1 MKRITV
7 IATIVFMVATNTVA
21 AMSPATSVNLSEIRS
36 YAPNANLSSLTRSQ
50 IGSLMLIIHGG
61 DSEGEKS
68 RWVRAFLLKH
78 G

>member
-1 MKRITV
+1 MKRITL
-7 IATIVFMVATNTVA
+7 IATIVFMAVTNTVS
-21 AMSPATSVNLSEIRS
+21 AMSSATSVNMSEIRG
-36 YAPNANLSSLTRSQ
+36 YAPNANLSSLTNAQ